1 MSWLPKRDKLDPV
14 QESEY
19 PPAVR
24 PLTSIRRGEA
34 ELPEA
39 GASAVQVASGID
51 FTVAQEGN
59 LYIKGEAGTARF
71 VGFCTVEMAVLTLL
85 KPYNFVRYL

>member
-14 QESEY
+14 QVASEY

-24 PLTSIRRGEA
+24 PLA
-34 ELPEA
+34 K
-39 GASAVQVASGID
+39 QVASGID

-59 LYIKGEAGTARF
+59 LYIKGEAERLGLWAVAR
-71 VGFCTVEMAVLTLL
+71 
-85 KPYNFVRYL
+85 